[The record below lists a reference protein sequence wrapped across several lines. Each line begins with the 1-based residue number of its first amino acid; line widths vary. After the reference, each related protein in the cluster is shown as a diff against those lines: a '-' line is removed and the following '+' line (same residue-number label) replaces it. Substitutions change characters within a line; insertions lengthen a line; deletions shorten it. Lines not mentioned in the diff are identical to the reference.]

1 MALRRSLDGPQ
12 ATLNRPGPPAAAVP
26 RCPPARP
33 AKAPGG
39 SHRQAPAAAQ
49 NALQDC
55 AAKFHEVVT
64 YQPASRYWAFRWYEL
79 AIFPAA
85 AVMAGACIWLARRH
99 LS

>member
-1 MALRRSLDGPQ
+1 
-12 ATLNRPGPPAAAVP
+12 
-26 RCPPARP
+26 
-33 AKAPGG
+33 
-39 SHRQAPAAAQ
+39 
-49 NALQDC
+49 
-55 AAKFHEVVT
+55 VVT